1 MKTQFNLLVI
11 CCSGWDLGQAKYLFE
26 NLSKELFDLYLTA
39 DNKALNDYEDKA
51 CNKINLE
58 LENSI
63 EITNPADQRLQNL
76 DGVIAVC
83 IIA

>member
-11 CCSGWDLGQAKYLFE
+11 CSSDYDTSKYLFK

-39 DNKALNDYEDKA
+39 DNKALGNNTDKA
-51 CNKINLE
+51 CDKLSLE

-63 EITNPADQRLQNL
+63 EITNPADPRLQNL

>member
-11 CCSGWDLGQAKYLFE
+11 CCSDWDSSQSKHLFE

-39 DNKALNDYEDKA
+39 DNKALNNYEDKA
-51 CNKINLE
+51 CDKINLE

-63 EITNPADQRLQNL
+63 EITNPADPRLQNL